1 VDPDIP
7 FTLLAFFPEYQMKKY
22 KSPKV
27 SEMIEAYSAVKAV
40 GLRNVRLG
48 NTGIFAS
55 TKEDHHL
62 LKERV
67 GVGNY

>member
-1 VDPDIP
+1 
-7 FTLLAFFPEYQMKKY
+7 
-22 KSPKV
+22 
-27 SEMIEAYSAVKAV
+27 VK
-40 GLRNVRLG
+40 LG